1 MRRSL
6 SGGVIAVLLCTSA
19 AADDDRDCR
28 DHKDLDLRIKSCS
41 TLLERDSKN
50 AVAYHNRGIAFQS
63 KGDLDRAIADYSKA
77 TELKPAYAAAYES
90 RGRAYASKGDYV
102 HALADVTRAS
112 ELLPRKAPAQGA
124 GPDAPRPQAGKS
136 PPRKPKAVATRV
148 GPAKNSVAKEVNESN
163 ANPTPVAGDSQL

>member
-6 SGGVIAVLLCTSA
+6 SGGVIAVLLCTAA
-19 AADDDRDCR
+19 AADDERDCR
-28 DHKDLDLRIKSCS
+28 DHKDPELRIKSCS

-50 AVAYHNRGIAFQS
+50 AASYYNRGTAFQS

-77 TELKPAYAAAYES
+77 TELKPTYAAAYES

-112 ELLPRKAPAQGA
+112 ELLPRKAPAQAA
-124 GPDAPRPQAGKS
+124 GPDASRPQAGKS
-136 PPRKPKAVATRV
+136 TPRKPKPLAIAVR
-148 GPAKNSVAKEVNESN
+148 PAKNTVAKEAIENST
-163 ANPTPVAGDSQL
+163 NPTPIAGDSHL